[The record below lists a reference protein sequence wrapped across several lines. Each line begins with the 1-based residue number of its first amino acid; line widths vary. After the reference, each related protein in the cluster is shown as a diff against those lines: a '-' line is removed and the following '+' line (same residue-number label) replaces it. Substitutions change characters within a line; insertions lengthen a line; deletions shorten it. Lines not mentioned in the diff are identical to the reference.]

1 MSKCWCTQGRYTR
14 PMRKL
19 IQSDPVP
26 ARPEGHPK
34 LSPSTVDHSSTKI
47 HSRASLHENMRQNS
61 LLIPSD
67 WASAVPTLIVTV
79 ARTFKSKFR
88 KTLPAFLHK
97 DAESTEGQSMAK
109 DRGTIAQTALIR
121 NQAGKN
127 SSARLAVSSKSLLAA
142 LVVITQS

>member
-1 MSKCWCTQGRYTR
+1 
-14 PMRKL
+14 
-19 IQSDPVP
+19 
-26 ARPEGHPK
+26 
-34 LSPSTVDHSSTKI
+34 
-47 HSRASLHENMRQNS
+47 MRQNS

-67 WASAVPTLIVTV
+67 WTSAVPTLIVTV

-88 KTLPAFLHK
+88 KTWPAFLHN
-97 DAESTEGQSMAK
+97 DAESAEGQSMAK

-142 LVVITQS
+142 LVVIT